1 MARMDLMN
9 EENAQ
14 FTYQTLNLYDV
25 YSKGLKEQFDH
36 LRNIR
41 ISEKELDNIL
51 ADVLLSPEAAA
62 IFHKTGS
69 IESEGIKTR
78 GRNLFLNVK
87 ESMESGI
94 GQDIQEA
101 GTGMWFINGL
111 TTYFQNSAN
120 FSSDEIKFDSLM
132 QGNAYQKIQK
142 AQEMLLAVA

>member
-1 MARMDLMN
+1 MSRRDLLQQ
-9 EENAQ
+9 ENAE
-14 FTYQTLNLYDV
+14 FAYKTLNLYEV
-25 YSKGLKEQFDH
+25 YASGLKEQFDH

-78 GRNLFLNVK
+78 SRNLFLNVK

-111 TTYFQNSAN
+111 TTYFQNEAN
-120 FSSDEIKFDSLM
+120 FSNEEIKFDSLM